1 MVFFLQEGSPLEDD
15 PRFAAAA
22 SWIGA
27 GVGVGVGVGD
37 DEAEDRLQLIRDED
51 MGRSFNNLL
60 TPTNVFTGGM
70 VS

>member
-1 MVFFLQEGSPLEDD
+1 MEDD
-15 PRFAAAA
+15 SRFAAAA

-27 GVGVGVGVGD
+27 GVGVGVGD